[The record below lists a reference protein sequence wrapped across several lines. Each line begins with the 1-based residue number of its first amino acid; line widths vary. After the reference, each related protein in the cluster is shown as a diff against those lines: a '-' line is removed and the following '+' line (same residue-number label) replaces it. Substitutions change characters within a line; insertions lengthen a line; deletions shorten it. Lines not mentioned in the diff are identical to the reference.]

1 MPDRDEFTR
10 RPRAF
15 KALSAMF
22 ERMAGGASPDFEVV
36 ERALRRLIESSGGI
50 PSLATVIESLEDARQ
65 AELFR
70 APDELAAIERIRDA
84 VTAHGTGK
92 LDKILERSAAAAVL
106 EGKIDVGEIVAS
118 TFECAVSHFVLEAR
132 HGVIPTL
139 AAFGVSAS
147 SEELLRP
154 IRPVIERA
162 AEELVRRPTAR
173 KLKLRSLP
181 VQVDLHADLRGVHP

>member
-1 MPDRDEFTR
+1 MPDRDQFTH

-22 ERMAGGASPDFEVV
+22 ERMAGGASPDSEIV
-36 ERALRRLIESSGGI
+36 EKALRRLIESSGGI
-50 PSLATVIESLEDARQ
+50 PSLGPVIELLEDARQ
-65 AELFR
+65 AELFL
-70 APDELAAIERIRDA
+70 APDELATVERIRDA

-106 EGKIDVGEIVAS
+106 GARIEVAEIIAS
-118 TFECAVSHFVLEAR
+118 TLEDAVSHFVLEAR
-132 HGVIPTL
+132 HGVIHAL
-139 AAFGVSAS
+139 ASSGVSAS

-154 IRPVIERA
+154 IRPTIERA
-162 AEELVRRPTAR
+162 TQELARRPTAR
-173 KLKLRSLP
+173 RLKLRSLP